1 MRVRLTG
8 AVHVRMVYV
17 MHEGQVELA
26 ADEVASAIAA
36 QFSDFAG
43 LPVERV
49 ESAGT
54 VVAPFR
60 VGKHVVARLPLVPT
74 DSDVARESAR
84 GEQEHAVILT
94 DLLDIAVPQLI
105 GVGEQFEGYAGV
117 WSLWTWLPGRSLDR
131 LTVSRDV
138 RLATDLATVIGS
150 IQSLR
155 SGGQPWNGVG
165 RGGSPLADTTWVRE
179 SIDRSA
185 HLIDRVKA
193 TAVWERALSARPHID
208 PPLRINGDPM
218 PGNFLM
224 DNGVLT
230 GMVDVGMPAIGDP
243 AADLQPAWVLFE
255 EPARSR
261 FFTEMGLDV
270 AAQERG
276 RGWAFEMAIGGLH
289 YYEHTNPVFSSQA
302 LQTLERLLTE

>member
-1 MRVRLTG
+1 MD
-8 AVHVRMVYV
+8 YV

-26 ADEVASAIAA
+26 AGEVASAIEA
-36 QFSDFAG
+36 QFGDFAG

-60 VGKHVVARLPLVPT
+60 VGEHVVARLPLVPT
-74 DSDVARESAR
+74 DSDGARESVR
-84 GEQEHAVILT
+84 GEQEHAVVLA

-105 GVGEQFEGYAGV
+105 GVGEPFEGYAGV
-117 WSLWTWLPGRSLDR
+117 WSLWTWLPGISLDR
-131 LTVSRDV
+131 LAVSRDV

-155 SGGQPWNGVG
+155 SGGRPWNGVG

-185 HLIDRVKA
+185 HLIDRGRA

-208 PPLRINGDPM
+208 PPLRIHGDPM

-224 DNGVLT
+224 NGGVLT
-230 GMVDVGMPAIGDP
+230 GMVDVGIPAIGDP

-255 EPARSR
+255 EPARGT
-261 FFTEMGLDV
+261 FVTAMGLDV

-289 YYEHTNPVFSSQA
+289 YYEHTNPVFFSQA